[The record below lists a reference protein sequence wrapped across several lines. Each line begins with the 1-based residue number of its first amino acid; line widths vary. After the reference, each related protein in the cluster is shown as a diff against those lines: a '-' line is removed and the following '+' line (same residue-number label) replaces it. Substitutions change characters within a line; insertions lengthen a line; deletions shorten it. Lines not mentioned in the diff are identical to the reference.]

1 MGADFFG
8 EVSEQRPEILE
19 REVAGRVLPGSFLLC
34 SGKRSLANSCRGEI
48 SEAVFVG
55 SDLGSPT
62 AGTTLENMAVVKE
75 AIQHGGQHR
84 GVAQQLAPVADWTI
98 AGHQG
103 TDPLVAALRLPENLR
118 PRSGAASACPSH
130 R

>member
-1 MGADFFG
+1 
-8 EVSEQRPEILE
+8 
-19 REVAGRVLPGSFLLC
+19 
-34 SGKRSLANSCRGEI
+34 
-48 SEAVFVG
+48 
-55 SDLGSPT
+55 
-62 AGTTLENMAVVKE
+62 MAVVKE
-75 AIQHGGQHR
+75 AIQHGGQRR

-103 TDPLVAALRLPENLR
+103 TDPLVAALRFPENLR